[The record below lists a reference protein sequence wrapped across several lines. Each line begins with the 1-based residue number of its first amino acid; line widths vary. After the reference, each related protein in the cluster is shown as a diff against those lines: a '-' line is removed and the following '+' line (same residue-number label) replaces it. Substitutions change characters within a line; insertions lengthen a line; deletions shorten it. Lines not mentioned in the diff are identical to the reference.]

1 KRFISIRGEPRFT
14 AEARLEGHHH
24 LLRRQAEGGDQ
35 LAGGIAATLGVIVP
49 FVRETLRNTVIGE
62 QQQIR
67 LAVFFKRRAR
77 AAGKRLNVQLVIG
90 VVADKGDTRYTAAGR
105 QNARQFVPDGSYRGA
120 RILRIKGQHHNVFNA
135 LRQQR
140 VDGAFQG
147 RLTVAHA
154 ERNGHVRQAGG

>member
-1 KRFISIRGEPRFT
+1 M
-14 AEARLEGHHH
+14 
-24 LLRRQAEGGDQ
+24 
-35 LAGGIAATLGVIVP
+35 
-49 FVRETLRNTVIGE
+49 IGE

-90 VVADKGDTRYTAAGR
+90 VVADKGDARYTAAGR
-105 QNARQFVPDGSYRGA
+105 QNACQFVPDGSHRGA

-147 RLTVAHA
+147 WLTVAHT
-154 ERNGHVRQAGG
+154 ERNGHVRQTGGQRLLLTTAVDHQRRAFFHPHGLIELCYTRRTNRQNDTTQQWPPQQSWGIHDARVA